1 MSDDETRPDPDAPA
15 LPGAGV
21 SALFVRRPVL
31 AIVLSLLIVVAGI
44 AAILGA
50 EVRELPSV
58 DSPIVTVSTDYPGA
72 AAETVDR
79 EVTAVIERAAG
90 RVPGVA
96 SISSSSSFGRS
107 RVTIEYTTSTDI
119 DVAAADMRDAVNRIA
134 RELPDAADEPRIVK
148 ADGDASAVMRIAVTS
163 DALSAEALTVI
174 VDEQVVDRLTSLEGV
189 ADVQV
194 YGDRPEVFRIDID
207 PARLASRG
215 LTVADL
221 SRTLSSVAFDTPAG
235 SLASPTQDIAV
246 RATSDV
252 DSEAAFEA
260 LVVDGETRIGDVAS
274 VTLGADIGASSLRAN
289 GRTGIGIGIVRQAG
303 SSTLAISRA
312 VHETVD
318 ALADSLPG
326 DIEIQVTSDDATFI
340 SGSIREVLK
349 SLALAIAIVIGVI
362 YLFLGSVRAT
372 LIPAVTLPVALVGTV
387 AGLWLAGF
395 SINILTLLA
404 LVLATGLVVDDA
416 IVVLE
421 NIVRRRRDGL
431 GARAAAV
438 LGTRE
443 VFFAVITTTA
453 TLAAVFVPL
462 SFLPGKAGGLFRE
475 FGFVLAIAVV
485 LSSIVSLSLC
495 PMLASRLL
503 GDEPADGANGGK
515 AGPLAR
521 AGTALVG
528 LYARVLRLCLAA
540 PVVVLGVCAA
550 FGALA
555 WGAFG
560 QLQEE
565 LLPREDRS
573 VVLMSVSAPQGA
585 SLDYTAAQ
593 LLKIEALAEPL
604 VERGEVRNVF
614 SIAGRGSGNRG
625 FVVMTLAPWGER
637 ERSQDAIVSELNG
650 GLRGIPGVRAFA
662 IQPNSLGIRGA
673 GSGISVALVGDS
685 YETLATA
692 ATALQGALENEPG
705 FSRVRLSYEPDQ
717 PQLTIDV
724 DRERATDL
732 GIELDGLADAMQS
745 VLDGR
750 EVGEV
755 FIEDRAVAVK
765 VVSTEQPVDD
775 PTDLANVFVRTAD
788 GRFVP
793 MSAIATLTEVA
804 VAPSLGREQR
814 RRAVTVSASL
824 GDDVALRAAME
835 RVEAL
840 AEPLLP
846 DGASLVPLAEAAT
859 LDETSSGLLLTFGF
873 AVVVVFLVLAA
884 QFESFTSSLILIV
897 TVPFGVASAV
907 FALILTGTTLNIYS
921 QIGLVLLV
929 GIMAKNGILVV
940 EFANQ
945 LRDRGVGVRE
955 AAEQAAIRRLRPV
968 TMTMVS
974 TVLGGVPLVLATGAG
989 AEARIALGWVIVGGL
1004 GIATLFTLFLTPV
1017 AFRLLAGLSKPR
1029 AAETARLEREL
1040 AAAPSATSSDA
1051 VGSI

>member
-438 LGTRE
+438 VGTRE

-540 PVVVLGVCAA
+540 PVVVLGVCVA

-1029 AAETARLEREL
+1029 AAETARLAREL